1 MGTNIFYY
9 VSHMHDRKFPKH
21 KLQMPA
27 PHKRLSK
34 DNRKMDVN
42 TGKVIPSIKSAS
54 ENALLIS
61 PETA

>member
-1 MGTNIFYY
+1 
-9 VSHMHDRKFPKH
+9 MHDRKFPKH